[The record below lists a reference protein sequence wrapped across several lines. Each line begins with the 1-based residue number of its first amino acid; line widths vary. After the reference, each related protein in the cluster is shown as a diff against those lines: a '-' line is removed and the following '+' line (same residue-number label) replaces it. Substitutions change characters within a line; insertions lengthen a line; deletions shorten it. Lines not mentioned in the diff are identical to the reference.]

1 MMLIGMGFWEEEVML
16 ETQAKIAK
24 KRGRFDSWCKRAGL
38 ELDTTKESI
47 NMTEGVLDFLLKSEL
62 NARLFF
68 FRVKGMWFKVHSKH
82 IFY

>member
-1 MMLIGMGFWEEEVML
+1 MMLMGIGFWEEEVML

-38 ELDTTKESI
+38 EVDTARESI

-62 NARLFF
+62 NARLYF
-68 FRVKGMWFKVHSKH
+68 FRVKGMWFKFHFKH